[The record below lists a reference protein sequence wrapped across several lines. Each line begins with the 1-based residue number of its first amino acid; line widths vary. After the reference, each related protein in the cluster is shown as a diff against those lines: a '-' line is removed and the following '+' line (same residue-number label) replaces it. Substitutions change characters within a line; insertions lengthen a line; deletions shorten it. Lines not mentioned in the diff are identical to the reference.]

1 MDPVNTAG
9 LAAMWA
15 SIFTFVPKFL
25 AFLVILIVGYFIAK
39 AVGGLVT
46 KALNKVNF
54 ENMLQKSGM
63 GETLSKAGFRGSEL
77 VGRISYFGLMLLVLQ
92 MAFGVFG
99 PNPVSDLITRTIAY
113 LPNLFVAVVIAVIA
127 FSVAGAVK
135 EIVSAAIGGLG
146 YGKML
151 ANICAGAIMVIGIF
165 AALTQ
170 LGVATPIVL
179 GLFYAMLA
187 IVVGSSIV
195 AIGGGGIV
203 PMRAQWEKALTR
215 VSEEAPKL
223 RMEVENAAQ
232 RMHSDQRVEP
242 TESGVQAAQVDEHG
256 RRVA

>member
-1 MDPVNTAG
+1 MT
-9 LAAMWA
+9 
-15 SIFTFVPKFL
+15 
-25 AFLVILIVGYFIAK
+25 
-39 AVGGLVT
+39 
-46 KALNKVNF
+46 
-54 ENMLQKSGM
+54 KSGF
-63 GETLSKAGFRGSEL
+63 KGSDL
-77 VGRISYFGLMLLVLQ
+77 IGRITYFGLLLLVLQ

-99 PNPVSDLITRTIAY
+99 PNPISDLLTRTIAY

-127 FSVAGAVK
+127 FAVAGGVK

-146 YGKML
+146 YGRLL
-151 ANICAGAIMVIGIF
+151 ANISAGAIVVIGVF

-187 IVVGSSIV
+187 IIVGSSIV

-203 PMRAQWEKALTR
+203 PMRAQWDRALTR

-232 RMHSDQRVEP
+232 RSNGNTIPMPQPEQRVEP
-242 TESGVQAAQVDEHG
+242 TASASQASQPNPAEFDEFG